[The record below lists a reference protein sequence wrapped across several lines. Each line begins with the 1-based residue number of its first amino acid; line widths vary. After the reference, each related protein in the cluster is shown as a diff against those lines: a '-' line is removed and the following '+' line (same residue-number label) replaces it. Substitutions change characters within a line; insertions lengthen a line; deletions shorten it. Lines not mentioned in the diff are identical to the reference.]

1 MRSHEQPTAVALS
14 PAALETLGDSVSVP
28 AYDRQN
34 VTTRIVSCTSASA
47 APTGYREALC
57 SLHRHGARATLEA
70 LAPSINDEHH
80 TRRPHV

>member
-14 PAALETLGDSVSVP
+14 AAALETLGDSVSVP

-34 VTTRIVSCTSASA
+34 VTGAIVQSASA

-57 SLHRHGARATLEA
+57 SLHRHGARATLES
-70 LAPSINDEHH
+70 LAPSTNDEHH